1 MTPTSSARRA
11 HPSKAGFTLLEMLFV
26 LAIMAMTA
34 ALVVPSI
41 QQTLAS
47 AADRSAAF
55 QFQRL
60 ALDLRA
66 AAYHQERSLNV
77 VETGQFKDDDPDA
90 DPAPAE
96 IKLDE
101 GWSYRLG
108 GPLTISPRGLCD
120 AATVDLYF
128 HGQLRQRLTGGPD
141 CSFTPGRLG

>member
-1 MTPTSSARRA
+1 MTPTSPTRPG
-11 HPSKAGFTLLEMLFV
+11 HGSKSGFTLLEMLFV

-41 QQTLAS
+41 QQTLHGT
-47 AADRSAAF
+47 ADRNAAF

-66 AAYHQERSLNV
+66 AAYHQERSLSV

-96 IKLDE
+96 IKLDD
-101 GWSYRLG
+101 GWSYKLA

-120 AATVDLYF
+120 VTTVDLYF
-128 HGQLRQRLTGGPD
+128 HSQLRQRLTGAAD
-141 CSFTPGRLG
+141 CRFTPVSLG